1 MNIKYFVVA
10 SLSVMMF
17 STTVSAQLSSGL
29 QREVDQLRE
38 DVMVL
43 QRQTYRDKSGNAMPT
58 ATASNVQVRLG
69 EMDELIRE
77 VIGKV
82 DQLEFK
88 LKKFDERLNMINKD
102 IDVRLKMIEGKPI
115 DGGMGSEAKI
125 PEKYSAPVAKEA
137 PKSIVGEGI
146 QGGDLKPLPSQDV
159 NAMYQEGLDA
169 LKASNNVLAEDRFSM
184 ILSKFPKDKLAG
196 NAQYWLGEVY
206 YGKKE
211 FPKAAVAFA
220 KGYENYKGGPKGAD
234 SLLKLGMS
242 MRELGKKDE
251 ACVAFTSLP
260 KEFPKAPE
268 PLLVRAKA
276 EVAKLSCK

>member
-1 MNIKYFVVA
+1 MNIKYFAVV
-10 SLSVMMF
+10 SLGVMMF
-17 STTVSAQLSSGL
+17 ATTSSAQLSSGL
-29 QREVDQLRE
+29 QKEVEQLRE
-38 DVMVL
+38 DVLVL
-43 QRQTYRDKSGNAMPT
+43 QRQTYRDKSANTMPT

-115 DGGMGSEAKI
+115 EGGAGMQAKSL
-125 PEKYSAPVAKEA
+125 EKFNAPVANEA
-137 PKSIVGEGI
+137 PKSIVGDGI
-146 QGGDLKPLPSQDV
+146 KGDDLKPLPGQDV
-159 NAMYQEGLDA
+159 GAMYQEGLDA
-169 LKASNNVLAEDRFSM
+169 LKANNNVLAEDRFSM

-260 KEFPKAPE
+260 KEFPKAAE

-276 EVAKLSCK
+276 EVSKLSCK

>member
-1 MNIKYFVVA
+1 MNIKFFAVV
-10 SLSVMMF
+10 SFSVMMF
-17 STTVSAQLSSGL
+17 STTASAQLSSGL
-29 QREVDQLRE
+29 QREVEQLRE

-43 QRQTYRDKSGNAMPT
+43 QRQTYRDKSGNTMPT

-102 IDVRLKMIEGKPI
+102 MDVRLKMIEGKPI
-115 DGGMGSEAKI
+115 DGGFEGQTQPA
-125 PEKYSAPVAKEA
+125 EKYNAPVAKEA
-137 PKSIVGEGI
+137 PKSIVGDGI
-146 QGGDLKPLPSQDV
+146 KGGDLKPLPGQDV

-169 LKASNNVLAEDRFSM
+169 LKANNSVLAEDRFAM
-184 ILSKFPKDKLAG
+184 ILTKFPKDKLAG

-220 KGYENYKGGPKGAD
+220 KGYENYKGGAKGAD

-242 MRELGKKDE
+242 MRELGKKAE
-251 ACVAFTSLP
+251 ACVAFVSLP